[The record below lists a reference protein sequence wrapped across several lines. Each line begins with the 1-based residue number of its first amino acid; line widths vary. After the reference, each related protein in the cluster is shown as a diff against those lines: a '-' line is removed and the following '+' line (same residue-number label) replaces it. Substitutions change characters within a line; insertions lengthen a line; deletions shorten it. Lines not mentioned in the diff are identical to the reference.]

1 MRTVSRSLLP
11 ARRLLIDLSPDA
23 RALFER
29 VIKTFKPQ
37 EAKPIWER
45 WSRSQYQYDDL
56 EAVLELERRM
66 AEVYPNG
73 ASPSFP
79 IPLYRLVRRAS
90 TILPLSFLLA
100 PDVLAFKSVNSSFRA
115 HAVISSLPPP
125 SLFLA
130 LSSSPSS
137 NSPSPS
143 VFRIHV
149 AFYGFQARDP

>member
-11 ARRLLIDLSPDA
+11 ACRLLIDLSLDA

-115 HAVISSLPPP
+115 HAVTSSIPSPLVISIFKFSISIRVPYTCRL
-125 SLFLA
+125 LWV
-130 LSSSPSS
+130 PSS
-137 NSPSPS
+137 
-143 VFRIHV
+143 
-149 AFYGFQARDP
+149 